1 MKNKIPLQQTNGVS
15 EKAPWTHCMKETTPL
30 QIANV
35 IQKTRINDF
44 YYSMSI
50 IKQ

>member
-1 MKNKIPLQQTNGVS
+1 MKNKIPLLQSNGVS
-15 EKAPWTHCMKETTPL
+15 EKAPWTHCIKEASL

-44 YYSMSI
+44 YYSM
-50 IKQ
+50 